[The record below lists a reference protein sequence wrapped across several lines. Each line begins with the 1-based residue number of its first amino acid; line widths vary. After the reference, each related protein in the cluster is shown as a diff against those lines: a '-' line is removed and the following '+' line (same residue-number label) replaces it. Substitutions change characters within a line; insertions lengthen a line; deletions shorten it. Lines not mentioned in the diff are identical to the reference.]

1 MKLIISGFIL
11 FSVLLVSN
19 IHCAGDQSSVI
30 WKSASNGAIPAG
42 AIVAGHES
50 DGPILYAARAYYQGG
65 LHPGKIETGFGGAHI
80 AWGGKEISVPNYEVF
95 CGVREGYYTWVRASG
110 GNIPSNAIEVGHE
123 SDGPILYATRAY
135 YQGGLHPGKIETG
148 FGGAHIA
155 WGGKEISVP
164 NYEVLCWISPR
175 EGATYGSKSGKGETS
190 GSSQSSSNN
199 DGSESDQ
206 SDELVE

>member
-80 AWGGKEISVPNYEVF
+80 AWGGKEISVPNYEV
-95 CGVREGYYTWVRASG
+95 
-110 GNIPSNAIEVGHE
+110 
-123 SDGPILYATRAY
+123 
-135 YQGGLHPGKIETG
+135 
-148 FGGAHIA
+148 
-155 WGGKEISVP
+155 
-164 NYEVLCWISPR
+164 LCWISPR